1 MNSAALR
8 LEVAVNTYALLKDA
22 LKNVFSAAQDALM
35 IYAVIAALVKAY
47 AVVAFQLRKKRGKQ
61 NVVVVLLSQL
71 RKSLEEYYQY

>member
-1 MNSAALR
+1 MR
-8 LEVAVNTYALLKDA
+8 LEAAVNIYALLKDA